1 MDEFSVWTKKK
12 QEMVDITGRV
22 ADLVKQ
28 SGIRDGICLIYVPHA
43 TAAIAINEN
52 ADPNVCDDILDALGK
67 MIPEGGWRHDRIDD
81 NAAAHIK
88 ATILGPSG
96 LVPVWAGRLGL
107 GTWQSIM
114 LVELDGPRA
123 RTVIVEVR

>member
-1 MDEFSVWTKKK
+1 
-12 QEMVDITGRV
+12 
-22 ADLVKQ
+22 VKQ
-28 SGIRDGICLIYVPHA
+28 SGIRDGVCLIYVPHA

-67 MIPEGGWRHDRIDD
+67 MIPEGRWRHDRIDD

-88 ATILGPSG
+88 ATILGPSE
-96 LVPVWAGRLGL
+96 LVPVRAGRLGL

-114 LVELDGPRA
+114 LVELDGPRD
-123 RTVIVEVR
+123 RTVIVEAR